1 MLSLAVGS
9 GVRCEDVA
17 VPRASTTCVVCH
29 RLRGAGS
36 FNDAG
41 DVFICTECQANA
53 KQFIEIQDG
62 IWAEIPE
69 PSDSGDQTDKPA
81 DP

>member
-1 MLSLAVGS
+1 M
-9 GVRCEDVA
+9 
-17 VPRASTTCVVCH
+17 VCH
-29 RLRGAGS
+29 RLRGDGS

-53 KQFIEIQDG
+53 KQFLEIQDR
-62 IWAEIPE
+62 IWADTAE
-69 PSDSGDQTDKPA
+69 PSDSSDQTDKAA

>member
-1 MLSLAVGS
+1 
-9 GVRCEDVA
+9 
-17 VPRASTTCVVCH
+17 
-29 RLRGAGS
+29 LRGAGS

-53 KQFIEIQDG
+53 KQLIEIQNS

-69 PSDSGDQTDKPA
+69 PSDSSDQTDKPA

>member
-1 MLSLAVGS
+1 
-9 GVRCEDVA
+9 VRREDVA
-17 VPRASTTCVVCH
+17 VPRTPATCVVCH
-29 RLRGAGS
+29 RLRERGS

-53 KQFIEIQDG
+53 KQLIEIQDS
-62 IWAEIPE
+62 IWAEIAE
-69 PSDSGDQTDKPA
+69 PSDSSHQTDKPA

>member
-1 MLSLAVGS
+1 M
-9 GVRCEDVA
+9 
-17 VPRASTTCVVCH
+17 PRPSAICVVCH

-53 KQFIEIQDG
+53 KQFIEVQDS
-62 IWAEIPE
+62 IRAEIPE
-69 PSDSGDQTDKPA
+69 PSDSSDQTDKPA
-81 DP
+81 DL